1 MGTVDLQVV
10 DGGGQGEELGKFWGR
25 RGRNFSGMREVERGM
40 VEEEIGTAS
49 EVGARE
55 GVVRWSEKGGEG
67 EKFGILTGLL
77 GEEIPEWEGK
87 FAGDGG
93 GTWRI

>member
-1 MGTVDLQVV
+1 
-10 DGGGQGEELGKFWGR
+10 
-25 RGRNFSGMREVERGM
+25 MREVERGM

-49 EVGARE
+49 EIGARE
-55 GVVRWSEKGGEG
+55 GVVRWSEEGGEG

-77 GEEIPEWEGK
+77 GEVIPEWEGK